1 MRRTLG
7 LAGLGTFG
15 VLAAVVAM
23 MVASGGP
30 DVPPDMR
37 IVVPQ
42 AENTELAM
50 PRPST
55 VDIPEIPHAAA
66 TTEISTPPIGE
77 QAKPAAKPKQTS
89 TPPPAPPAT
98 QAPPPA
104 DPPPTYDTVSQY
116 PWWFQYYYYTGGY
129 GSGSYG
135 GSAGRYGGGGGGG
148 GYHR

>member
-66 TTEISTPPIGE
+66 TTEISTPPVSE
-77 QAKPAAKPKQTS
+77 QAKPAAKPRQTS
-89 TPPPAPPAT
+89 TPRPAPPAT
-98 QAPPPA
+98 QAPPSPSA
-104 DPPPTYDTVSQY
+104 DDTVTQY
-116 PWWFQYYYYTGGY
+116 PWWLQYYYYTGGGY

-135 GSAGRYGGGGGGG
+135 GSAGRYGGGGGGH
-148 GYHR
+148 HR